1 MTTQTLDGRAQQLA
15 QAFETFN
22 AMSSQ
27 LDRSYKELE
36 LRVAT
41 LNKQLQR
48 QRDEKERL
56 ADRLSRVIATLPAG
70 VLLVDS
76 YGVVTECNEYAKR
89 LFNEAL
95 MGKHWPTMLACTC
108 SQSVHS
114 QSEYTTSTG
123 VLVSLSHRVMPKNEG
138 KIILLQDITKT
149 RELERRL
156 ARKARLSEMGE
167 TTARLAHQIRTPLA
181 SVMLYVSQL
190 RKNHVSDHARQKF
203 TEKIVGRLSDLEIL
217 VNDML
222 CFARGSNGL
231 EITISPLSL
240 LNETRQSVKTRLLP
254 EQRIR
259 VMDSTGDIKI
269 RGNRHALVGALQN
282 LANNALDAAGETA
295 RVEIGALLGKD
306 DNIHF
311 FVRDNGPGVDV
322 DVKHRIFEPFFTTRS
337 SGTGLGLAVV
347 KSVANAHGGSCWV
360 SRAKGG
366 GSVFY
371 LSIPVD
377 QQIIEQRESK
387 KDINSC
393 VGAA

>member
-27 LDRSYKELE
+27 LDRSYRELE

-70 VLLVDS
+70 VLLLDS
-76 YGVVTECNEYAKR
+76 NGVVRECNQYAKR
-89 LFNEAL
+89 LFKETL
-95 MGKHWPTMLACTC
+95 VGKHWPTILSCTC
-108 SQSVHS
+108 TPSVHS
-114 QSEYTTSTG
+114 QSEYTTNAG
-123 VLVSLSHRVMPKNEG
+123 VLVSVSHRVMPKNEG
-138 KIILLQDITKT
+138 KIILLTDITKT

-190 RKNHVSDHARQKF
+190 RKNQVSDSTRQKF

-231 EITISPLSL
+231 EVTISPSSL
-240 LNETRQSVKTRLLP
+240 LNETRQSVKTRLIP
-254 EQRIR
+254 GQRIR
-259 VMDSTGDIKI
+259 VMDSTGDTTI

-282 LANNALDAAGETA
+282 LANNALDAAGENA
-295 RVEIGALLGKD
+295 RVEIGALLGRDK
-306 DNIHF
+306 NLHF
-311 FVRDNGPGVDV
+311 FVRDNGPGIDSV
-322 DVKHRIFEPFFTTRS
+322 VKHRIFEPFFTTRS

-347 KSVANAHGGSCWV
+347 KSVATAHGGSCWV

-377 QQIIEQRESK
+377 DQQIIEHNKPKQ
-387 KDINSC
+387 DISC
-393 VGAA
+393 VGVA